1 MRLSRNQFFLILSL
15 FLVSPFYVQK
25 SFWLIKSRVAV
36 GEMLFTGHGNL
47 GSALGL
53 SEYPVIRFAIGRD
66 TQYFN
71 GNMKLDLKPGQP
83 VSVRYLPE
91 NPSDA
96 KVNAFVCLWGDSL
109 AYSLLPTL
117 VLLVLYLHRG
127 IIPRKTHIV
136 LGRTPFFQL
145 E

>member
-1 MRLSRNQFFLILSL
+1 MRLSRNQFFLVLSV
-15 FLVSPFYVQK
+15 FMIWPFYVQK
-25 SFWLIKSRVAV
+25 SIWLIKSRKAV
-36 GEMLFTGHGNL
+36 GQMLFTGHGNF
-47 GSALGL
+47 GSVLGL

-83 VSVRYLPE
+83 VSIRYPPG
-91 NPSDA
+91 NPSEA
-96 KVNAFVCLWGDSL
+96 KVNAFVCLWGDSI

-117 VLLVLYLHRG
+117 VLFVLYFHPG

-136 LGRTPFFQL
+136 LGRKPFFHM